1 MGLGLL
7 ARLGI
12 KGIGSL
18 GKKLGLKAIG
28 SGIKRMGKKGIANV
42 GKKVVEHG
50 LKEKAIKA
58 GQEFAIGQATKHGE
72 ALISKHLA
80 PKAKQI
86 EKVKDA
92 VLNQAQVNP
101 DAVSQQL
108 NNLRNLGYV

>member
-12 KGIGSL
+12 KAIGSL

-28 SGIKRMGKKGIANV
+28 SGLKRVGKKGIAEV

-50 LKEKAIKA
+50 LKDKALTA
-58 GQEFAIGQATKHGE
+58 GKNYAIGQATKHGE
-72 ALISKHLA
+72 ALLQKHIL

-86 EKVKDA
+86 EKVKDV